1 MMHLPVLPV
10 LLPFFAAVFILFPWF
25 NMRLNAQRVVAQGFL
40 LLLLGLTVYLFVEV
54 LNHGPQAYAMGD
66 WQAPFGIFLVADLMS
81 ASMLV
86 LTSVLALA
94 THLYGCAGED
104 TKGRFFHPLYMF
116 QLMGL
121 NGAFL
126 TADAFNLFVFFEIL
140 LIASYSLLIH
150 GGGRERTR
158 AAQHYVLFNLIGS
171 AFFLI
176 ALAVLYRAFGTLN
189 IPDMAARAA
198 QLPAESLPLAE
209 AGGLLLMVVFGIKS
223 ALLPLHFWL
232 PKTYSNTSI
241 PVAALFAVMT
251 KVGIYS
257 LWRIHSVVF
266 GADAGELSG
275 IGMNAL
281 AWLSAGTVAAGIV
294 GVLASQ
300 TLRWLIANLIIISVG
315 TLLISV
321 SLGTSQGVAAGLY
334 YTLHST
340 LMCGAFF
347 LLSGLIMKQRGQAED
362 RLVRSRPMLYPVLS
376 GSLFA
381 VLAMALIGLPPFSG
395 FIGKVFIL
403 QAALDAGQAVWVW
416 PLVLVSG
423 LAALIAL
430 SRAGT
435 TIFWRTQGTV
445 LTEARERISP
455 LHLLSAG
462 LLTAMTVVLVVAAG
476 PLTEWSLQAAT
487 ELRAGLTVQQI
498 NAQIPGGVR

>member
-1 MMHLPVLPV
+1 MHLPALPV

-25 NMRLNAQRVVAQGFL
+25 NTRLNVQRIVSQGFL
-40 LLLLGLTVYLFVEV
+40 LALLGLSVYLFVEV
-54 LNHGPQAYAMGD
+54 LHTGPMAYAMGD

-81 ASMLV
+81 AFMLV
-86 LTSVLALA
+86 VTAVLALA

-104 TKGRFFHPLYMF
+104 TKGRFFHPLFMF

-158 AAQHYVLFNLIGS
+158 SAQHYVLFNLIGS

-209 AGGLLLMVVFGIKS
+209 AGGLLLMVVFGIKA

-266 GADAGELSG
+266 GADAGDMAG
-275 IGMNAL
+275 IGMNML
-281 AWLSAGTVAAGIV
+281 AWLAGATVAAGAV

-300 TLRWLIANLIIISVG
+300 TLRFLISNLIIISVG

-321 SLGTSQGVAAGLY
+321 SMGTEQGIAAGLY

-362 RLVRSRPMLYPVLS
+362 RLVRSRPMLYPLLT
-376 GSLFA
+376 GFLFA
-381 VLAMALIGLPPFSG
+381 LLAMALIGLPPFSG

-403 QAALDAGQAVWVW
+403 QAALDAGQALWVW
-416 PLVLVSG
+416 PLILVSG

-435 TIFWRTQGTV
+435 TLLWRTQGSV
-445 LTEARERISP
+445 NPEAKERIRRP
-455 LHLLSAG
+455 HLISTT
-462 LLTAMTVVLVVAAG
+462 LLTLTTLVLVVAAG
-476 PLTEWSLQAAT
+476 PLTEWSQLAAESLQQ
-487 ELRAGLTVQQI
+487 GISVQQM
-498 NAQIPGGVR
+498 NDQILSGVRP